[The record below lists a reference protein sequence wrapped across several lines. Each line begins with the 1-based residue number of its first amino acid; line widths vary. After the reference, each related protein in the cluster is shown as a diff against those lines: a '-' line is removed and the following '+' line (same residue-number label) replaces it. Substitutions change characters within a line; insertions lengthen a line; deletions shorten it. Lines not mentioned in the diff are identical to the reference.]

1 MKTIGNKII
10 MYSSVDSTNK
20 EAWRLVNSTSVSE
33 GTIIRAGFQT
43 AGKGQGGTSWE
54 SEANCNLNISIVLK
68 PTYVS
73 VSNQF
78 SLNQA
83 VSVALCK
90 SISDLCP
97 NNLVQIKWP
106 NDIYINN
113 KKVAGILIENS
124 IVGSEFDVSVIGLG
138 VNVNQL
144 SFVSGAPNPIS
155 LAQLSGHKLDLEECL
170 SKICYYFGIW
180 ISHLKNGMLELIGH
194 QYLQLLLGYRKQLR
208 FVCDQEPFNAEIR
221 GVNHDGKL
229 ILNVHGVFKEYDHK
243 EVRFV
248 P

>member
-1 MKTIGNKII
+1 MNTIGNKVI
-10 MYSSVDSTNK
+10 MYSSVDSTNN
-20 EAWRLVNSTSVSE
+20 EAWRLINSTSISE

-54 SEANCNLNISIVLK
+54 SEAGCNLNISIVLR

-83 VSVALCK
+83 VSIALCM
-90 SISDLCP
+90 SISDICP

-144 SFVSGAPNPIS
+144 SFISDAPNPIS
-155 LAQLSGHKLDLEECL
+155 LAQLSGHKLDLDDCL
-170 SKICYYFGIW
+170 NRICYHFGIW
-180 ISHLKNGMLELIGH
+180 INNLKNGMLELISH
-194 QYLQLLLGYRKQLR
+194 QYLNLLLGYRSKLQ
-208 FVCDQEPFNAEIR
+208 FVSDHKPFSAEIY

-229 ILNVHGVFKEYDHK
+229 ILNVNGVLKEYDHK
-243 EVRFV
+243 EVRFLL
-248 P
+248 